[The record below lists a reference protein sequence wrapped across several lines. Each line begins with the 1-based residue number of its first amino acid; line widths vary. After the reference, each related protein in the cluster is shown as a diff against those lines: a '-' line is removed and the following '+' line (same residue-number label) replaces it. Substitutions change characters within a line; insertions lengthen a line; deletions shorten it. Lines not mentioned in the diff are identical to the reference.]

1 MSKRC
6 SLFCFRRSRKHRAW
20 VTDSGLKSLKPFSCT
35 GSCTDA
41 IIIIIIIIITRVSIS
56 LHAVKACQPP

>member
-1 MSKRC
+1 VEGTSLGDGVGLTPGFSK
-6 SLFCFRRSRKHRAW
+6 SHIMH
-20 VTDSGLKSLKPFSCT
+20 
-35 GSCTDA
+35 